1 MMTARAGLLLLVL
14 VAALDSQSILYTAAA
29 EDPSVSLP
37 GVVDLTPDNFDALVG
52 GQKSALVE
60 FYAPVRR
67 IALRMHAYHE
77 SIDKPR
83 VYVTA
88 GCEGWG
94 EVGGGDKVEGVRS

>member
-1 MMTARAGLLLLVL
+1 MVGYPARAGLLLLVL

-67 IALRMHAYHE
+67 IALHMNVSMYHT
-77 SIDKPR
+77 SICNGR
-83 VYVTA
+83 L
-88 GCEGWG
+88 
-94 EVGGGDKVEGVRS
+94 